1 MLQNYPPL
9 PAGAKRIITV
19 VIVGVLMLVAGTALS
34 AEKKERTPIAAT
46 AVNTQPA
53 KRVKILTNNVLD
65 ATDGDVEFALNPKK
79 MRVNQEKIGN
89 GNNVRVA
96 GAGKQFIT
104 IFLQIKNTGEKR
116 ISPRLAD
123 QVLITAKGNRVE
135 PQKEL
140 QEYITNGDWYK
151 SVSPRGHASGTLVYE
166 VDADDRA
173 EKLELRSHRKSE
185 GASITLK

>member
-9 PAGAKRIITV
+9 PAGAKRIIAV

-34 AEKKERTPIAAT
+34 AERKERNPVAAT
-46 AVNTQPA
+46 TTNAHPA
-53 KRVKILTNNVLD
+53 KRVKILTNNVLS
-65 ATDGDVEFALNPKK
+65 ATDGEVEFALNPKK
-79 MRVNQEKIGN
+79 MRVNQNKLGS

-104 IFLQIKNTGEKR
+104 VFLQIKNTGEKR

-123 QVLITAKGNRVE
+123 QVLITTKGNRVE

-151 SVSPRGHASGTLVYE
+151 SISPQGHASGRLVYE
-166 VDADDRA
+166 VDADDKA
-173 EKLELRSHRKSE
+173 EKIELRSHRKSE